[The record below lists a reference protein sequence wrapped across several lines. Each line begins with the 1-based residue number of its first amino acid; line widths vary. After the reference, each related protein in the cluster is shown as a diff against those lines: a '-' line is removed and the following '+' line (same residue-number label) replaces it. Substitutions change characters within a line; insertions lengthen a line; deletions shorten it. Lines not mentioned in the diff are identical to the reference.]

1 MSSRTAESS
10 FSFLVIKTK
19 TIAPSQAPVAF
30 VITSMTEA
38 NRPGTNNCE
47 NSIPK
52 LSRIPKPKVCIQN
65 RSLFFLLLSL
75 KRNPMVKNKIILV
88 IISLKLVD
96 HVMWISSGLRN
107 VNKIHDEM
115 LNHTGDQSISPG
127 KAIGFLFIPI
137 FNIFWVFYISFHV
150 PGLIKNM
157 DMNDDVPMGSQT
169 NAGMIGIIGLVP
181 VVNLLWAPLIQNAL
195 NRHWRRH
202 ANETR

>member
-1 MSSRTAESS
+1 
-10 FSFLVIKTK
+10 
-19 TIAPSQAPVAF
+19 
-30 VITSMTEA
+30 
-38 NRPGTNNCE
+38 
-47 NSIPK
+47 
-52 LSRIPKPKVCIQN
+52 
-65 RSLFFLLLSL
+65 
-75 KRNPMVKNKIILV
+75 
-88 IISLKLVD
+88 
-96 HVMWISSGLRN
+96 
-107 VNKIHDEM
+107 M